1 MKTIIIDSDERLRK
15 TLLFLVGTINVLN
28 IVGVFNNPNVA
39 IEYVK
44 NNPTDLVILN
54 IQTLEMDKFVFSK
67 KLLEINP
74 GLNLIYMTREKI
86 FEMGECYQRNIDLS
100 LKSLNSKEIQDV
112 MQSLKQLEKSGQKH
126 IYARTFG
133 YFDLFVDGR
142 PIMFKSAK
150 AKELLAFLIDRQG
163 GTVTTDQI
171 ITVLWENRPNDE
183 ATQSLCSKVVK
194 KLKRELDEC
203 KIGSILIHKRGV
215 RSIDVSQI
223 ECDMYELMRGSA
235 KAKEQFFGDYMLEYS
250 WAEGRVEALKKRAES
265 ISDKK
270 N

>member
-1 MKTIIIDSDERLRK
+1 MKTIIIDSDESLRK

-100 LKSLNSKEIQDV
+100 LKSLNSKEIQD
-112 MQSLKQLEKSGQKH
+112 MIQSLKQLERSGQKH

-133 YFDLFVDGR
+133 YFDLFIDGR

-183 ATQSLCSKVVK
+183 ATQSLCSKIVK
-194 KLKRELDEC
+194 KLKRELDEY

-223 ECDMYELMRGSA
+223 ECDMYELMRGSV

-250 WAEGRVEALKKRAES
+250 WAEGRVEALRKRAES
-265 ISDKK
+265 IPDKK

>member
-1 MKTIIIDSDERLRK
+1 MRTIIIDSEEKLSK
-15 TLLFLVGTINVLN
+15 ALLFLVGTISVLN
-28 IVGVFNNPNVA
+28 IVGVFNNPNAA

-54 IQTLEMDKFVFSK
+54 IQVLKMDRSAFSK

-74 GLNLIYMTREKI
+74 NLNLIYMTPENI
-86 FEMGECYQRNIDLS
+86 FEIGERYQRNVDLS
-100 LKSLNSKEIQDV
+100 LKLLSSKEIQDTI
-112 MQSLKQLEKSGQKH
+112 QSLKQLEKSSQKH

-133 YFDLFVDGR
+133 YFDLFVDGK

-171 ITVLWENRPNDE
+171 ITVLWEDRPNDE
-183 ATQSLCSKVVK
+183 ATQSLCSKMVR
-194 KLKRELDEC
+194 KLKRELDEY
-203 KIGSILIHKRGV
+203 KIGNILIHKRGV

-223 ECDMYELMRGSA
+223 DCDMYELMRGSA
-235 KAKEQFFGDYMLEYS
+235 KAKEQFLGDYMLQYS
-250 WAEGRVEALKKRAES
+250 WAEGRVEALRRRAES
-265 ISDKK
+265 IPDKK

>member
-1 MKTIIIDSDERLRK
+1 MKTIIIDSDEMLRK

-28 IVGVFNNPNVA
+28 IVGVFNNPNAA

-44 NNPTDLVILN
+44 NNPVDLVILE
-54 IQTLEMDKFVFSK
+54 IQTLKIDKCIFSK
-67 KLLEINP
+67 KLKEINP
-74 GLNLIYMTREKI
+74 GLTLIYMTREKI
-86 FEMGECYQRNIDLS
+86 LEIGECYQRNIDLS
-100 LKSLNSKEIQDV
+100 LKSLNSRDIQDA
-112 MQSLKQLEKSGQKH
+112 MQSLKELEKGSQKH

-142 PIMFKSAK
+142 PMMFKSAK
-150 AKELLAFLIDRQG
+150 AKELLAFLIDRRG

-171 ITVLWENRPNDE
+171 ITVLWEDRPNDE
-183 ATQSLCSKVVK
+183 ATQSLCSKIVK
-194 KLKRELDEC
+194 TLKKELDEY
-203 KIGSILIHKRGV
+203 KIGNILIHKRGV

-223 ECDMYELMRGSA
+223 DCDMYELMNGSI

-250 WAEGRVEALKKRAES
+250 WAEGRVETLRKRAES
-265 ISDKK
+265 IPDKK